1 MAGKSTYLRQIGLIV
16 IMAQFGSFVPA
27 DMAEIGIVDKLF
39 TRVGASDNLFEG
51 ESTFLVEMHET
62 ANIIN
67 NSTKSSLILLD
78 EIGRGT
84 STYDGLSIAWAV
96 TDFIH
101 NRLKAKTIFATHYH
115 ELVEFVDSLDNAKN
129 LNVLVEESS
138 DKSEIVFLRKIVK
151 GGTDKSYGIYVAK
164 MAGIPNEIINKAKI
178 YLELLNDKDQKINLN
193 NQKLVNDILSKIS
206 NQDSNS
212 TNNLIANMKQI
223 DINNI
228 SPIEALNI
236 LSHLLKKYV
245 K

>member
-1 MAGKSTYLRQIGLIV
+1 
-16 IMAQFGSFVPA
+16 
-27 DMAEIGIVDKLF
+27 
-39 TRVGASDNLFEG
+39 
-51 ESTFLVEMHET
+51 
-62 ANIIN
+62 
-67 NSTKSSLILLD
+67 
-78 EIGRGT
+78 
-84 STYDGLSIAWAV
+84 
-96 TDFIH
+96 
-101 NRLKAKTIFATHYH
+101 
-115 ELVEFVDSLDNAKN
+115 
-129 LNVLVEESS
+129 
-138 DKSEIVFLRKIVK
+138 
-151 GGTDKSYGIYVAK
+151 

>member
-1 MAGKSTYLRQIGLIV
+1 M
-16 IMAQFGSFVPA
+16 
-27 DMAEIGIVDKLF
+27 
-39 TRVGASDNLFEG
+39 
-51 ESTFLVEMHET
+51 
-62 ANIIN
+62 
-67 NSTKSSLILLD
+67 
-78 EIGRGT
+78 
-84 STYDGLSIAWAV
+84 
-96 TDFIH
+96 
-101 NRLKAKTIFATHYH
+101 
-115 ELVEFVDSLDNAKN
+115 
-129 LNVLVEESS
+129 VEESS
-138 DKSEIVFLRKIVK
+138 DKSEIVFLRKIIE

-178 YLELLNDKDQKINLN
+178 YLELLNDKDKKINLN

-212 TNNLIANMKQI
+212 VNDLITNMKQI

>member
-1 MAGKSTYLRQIGLIV
+1 M
-16 IMAQFGSFVPA
+16 
-27 DMAEIGIVDKLF
+27 
-39 TRVGASDNLFEG
+39 
-51 ESTFLVEMHET
+51 
-62 ANIIN
+62 
-67 NSTKSSLILLD
+67 
-78 EIGRGT
+78 
-84 STYDGLSIAWAV
+84 
-96 TDFIH
+96 
-101 NRLKAKTIFATHYH
+101 
-115 ELVEFVDSLDNAKN
+115 DNAKN